1 MIFFIYIWFQFVYL
15 LYLILKMISLR
26 IVSLFSVLGSI
37 DFASLYDFSSVFR
50 NCSDIRIFFVF
61 VFFLLCKR
69 IPNSILNWIK
79 IQRCNLLESEKF
91 QRS

>member
-26 IVSLFSVLGSI
+26 IVNLFSVLGGI
-37 DFASLYDFSSVFR
+37 DFASLYDFSIGFR
-50 NCSDIRIFFVF
+50 NCSDTRIFCVLF
-61 VFFLLCKR
+61 FFLLCKR